1 MTADPHLEEVV
12 SYSSTVGQ
20 AALQMVPALG
30 GFLAALVLLPSR
42 WLAITVLF
50 VSLSC
55 LFGLVSYALAWRK
68 LRRRLAAAPAVPHDS
83 VEVARRESG
92 VVKDFFV
99 ICGELA
105 LLLGAGW
112 LGAAMDHAPFALGL
126 VLAAALLGRHAVEDA
141 AERWSI
147 DRWERRHGRILRS
160 LLFDD
165 EVVYVERGLPA
176 STGSPSVVA

>member
-1 MTADPHLEEVV
+1 VTADPHLEEVV
-12 SYSSTVGQ
+12 PYSSTVGR
-20 AALQMVPALG
+20 AALQIVPALG

-55 LFGLVSYALAWRK
+55 LFGLVSYAFAWRK

>member
-1 MTADPHLEEVV
+1 
-12 SYSSTVGQ
+12 
-20 AALQMVPALG
+20 
-30 GFLAALVLLPSR
+30 
-42 WLAITVLF
+42 
-50 VSLSC
+50 
-55 LFGLVSYALAWRK
+55 
-68 LRRRLAAAPAVPHDS
+68 VPHDS